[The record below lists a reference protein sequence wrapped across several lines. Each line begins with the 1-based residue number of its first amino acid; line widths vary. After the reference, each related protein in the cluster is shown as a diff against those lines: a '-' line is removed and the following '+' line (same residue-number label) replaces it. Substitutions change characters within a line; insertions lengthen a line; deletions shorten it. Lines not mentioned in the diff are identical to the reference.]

1 MTSYYKNKSELYLNA
16 AEFLLKSQDGHFVA
30 VPHTAY
36 YSCLLLIE
44 HKCYIVDQKNENDIR
59 PEVNGTKPALHEG
72 LINYMKSSL
81 ANSTRQNAYADMR
94 NFVSKI
100 ADLKKMRVKADY
112 KNENPSLNDSQKS
125 YDLAKE
131 ILSIIKRN

>member
-1 MTSYYKNKSELYLNA
+1 
-16 AEFLLKSQDGHFVA
+16 
-30 VPHTAY
+30 
-36 YSCLLLIE
+36 
-44 HKCYIVDQKNENDIR
+44 
-59 PEVNGTKPALHEG
+59 
-72 LINYMKSSL
+72 MKSSL